1 MSGAPGPQALPH
13 QKKGNRMTVVHRTC
27 PRTGHPAR
35 PERLALL
42 APLALAAALAA
53 PSAGAATWVYVSNA
67 DSQDVSVFELDRSAG
82 ALKPV
87 DTTALGGMAMPM
99 AVSPDKKV
107 LYVALRSQPFRVVSL
122 AIDPASGKLRKLGE
136 APLADSMANI
146 DTDATGR
153 WLFAASYPG
162 HKITVNSIGKD
173 GAVGAVQQLI
183 PTAPNAHAIH
193 ADAANRHVLAT
204 SLGGDNLS
212 AWRFDAETGK
222 LTANEPA
229 LTTVTPEKSG
239 PRHFVWDKA
248 QRSLYLLNELDAS
261 VHVMAYDKERGTL
274 RSVQRTTTLPAG
286 FAGKPWAADLHLSPD
301 GRTLYA
307 SERTSSTL
315 SSFRVDA
322 ATGQL
327 QPLGQVP
334 TEKNPRGFAVDS
346 SGRFLIAAG
355 QDSHHVALHPIDPA
369 TGIPGAA
376 TRLPAGKNPNW
387 VEIVDLP

>member
-1 MSGAPGPQALPH
+1 MTRVIRWRGLALP
-13 QKKGNRMTVVHRTC
+13 
-27 PRTGHPAR
+27 
-35 PERLALL
+35 
-42 APLALAAALAA
+42 LAASALWLSACSAA
-53 PSAGAATWVYVSNA
+53 TAATWVYVSNA
-67 DSQDVSVFELDRSAG
+67 DSQDLSVLELDRSAG
-82 ALKPV
+82 TLKPV
-87 DTTALGGMAMPM
+87 ETVPLAGMAMPM
-99 AVSPDKKV
+99 AVSPDKRV

-193 ADAANRHVLAT
+193 ADAANRHVFAT

-212 AWRFDAETGK
+212 AWRFDAETGR
-222 LTANEPA
+222 LTAHEPA
-229 LTTVTPEKSG
+229 LTSVAPEKSG
-239 PRHFVWDKA
+239 PRHFVWDRA
-248 QRSLYLLNELDAS
+248 QRHMYVLNELDAA
-261 VHVMAYDKERGTL
+261 VHVMAYDAARGTL
-274 RSVQRTTTLPAG
+274 RSVQRTTALPAG

-307 SERTSSTL
+307 SERTSSTI

-334 TEKNPRGFAVDS
+334 TEKSPRGFAVDS
-346 SGRFLIAAG
+346 SGRFLVAAG
-355 QDSHHVALHPIDPA
+355 QESHSLSLHPIDAA
-369 TGIPGAA
+369 TGIPGVP
-376 TRLPAGKNPNW
+376 TRVPAGKNPNW
-387 VEIVDLP
+387 VEIVDFP

>member
-1 MSGAPGPQALPH
+1 
-13 QKKGNRMTVVHRTC
+13 MTSVPRIRTQV
-27 PRTGHPAR
+27 AQ
-35 PERLALL
+35 LAV
-42 APLALAAALAA
+42 AAGAALAT
-53 PSAGAATWVYVSNA
+53 PGGWAATWVYVSNA
-67 DSQDVSVFELDRSAG
+67 DSQDVSVFELDRRAA

-87 DTTALGGMAMPM
+87 ATSALGGMAMPM

-122 AIDPASGKLRKLGE
+122 AIDPASGTLSKLGE

-183 PTAPNAHAIH
+183 STAPHAHAIH
-193 ADAANRHVLAT
+193 ADAGNRHVFAT
-204 SLGGDNLS
+204 SLGGDHLS

-229 LTTVTPEKSG
+229 LTTVAPEKSG
-239 PRHFVWDKA
+239 PRHFVWDKG
-248 QRSLYLLNELDAS
+248 QRFMYVLNELDAA

-274 RSVQRTTTLPAG
+274 RPVQRATALPAG
-286 FAGKPWAADLHLSPD
+286 FTGKPWAADLHLSPD

-322 ATGQL
+322 ASGQL

-334 TEKNPRGFAVDS
+334 TEKSPRGFAVDP
-346 SGRFLIAAG
+346 SGRFLVAAG
-355 QDSHHVALHPIDPA
+355 QESHQVALHPLDPV
-369 TGIPGAA
+369 TGFPGAA
-376 TRLPAGKNPNW
+376 TRVPAGKNPNW

>member
-1 MSGAPGPQALPH
+1 
-13 QKKGNRMTVVHRTC
+13 MTPFRISRLRATQLV
-27 PRTGHPAR
+27 
-35 PERLALL
+35 LALG
-42 APLALAAALAA
+42 AALAGPA
-53 PSAGAATWVYVSNA
+53 AWAATWVYVSNA

-82 ALKPV
+82 ALKAVETLPV
-87 DTTALGGMAMPM
+87 GGQAMPM
-99 AVSPDKKV
+99 ALSPDKRV
-107 LYVALRSQPFRVVSL
+107 LYVALRSQPFRVLSL
-122 AIDPASGKLRKLGE
+122 AIDPASGMLRKIGE
-136 APLADSMANI
+136 ASLADSMANI

-162 HKITVNSIGKD
+162 HKITVNAIGKD

-193 ADAANRHVLAT
+193 ADAANRYVFAT

-229 LTTVTPEKSG
+229 LTTVAPAKSG

-248 QRSLYLLNELDAS
+248 QRHMYVLNELDAGL
-261 VHVMAYDKERGTL
+261 HVMDYDKERGTL
-274 RSVQRTTTLPAG
+274 RAVQTTTTLPVG

-301 GRTLYA
+301 GRWLYA

-315 SSFRVDA
+315 STYRVDA

-334 TEKNPRGFAVDS
+334 TEKSPRGFAVDS

-355 QDSHHVALHPIDPA
+355 QDSNSVSLHPIDPA
-369 TGIPGAA
+369 TGIPG
-376 TRLPAGKNPNW
+376 TPVRFPAGKNPNW
-387 VEIVDLP
+387 VEIVDMP

>member
-1 MSGAPGPQALPH
+1 MTAAPTTYT
-13 QKKGNRMTVVHRTC
+13 R
-27 PRTGHPAR
+27 PRV
-35 PERLALL
+35 
-42 APLALAAALAA
+42 APLALAAVAALCT
-53 PSAGAATWVYVSNA
+53 PGVWAATWVYVANA
-67 DSQDVSVFELDRSAG
+67 DSQDLSVLELDRSTAT
-82 ALKPV
+82 LKQV
-87 DTTALGGMAMPM
+87 DTVPLGGTAMPM

-183 PTAPNAHAIH
+183 PTAPHAHAIH
-193 ADAANRHVLAT
+193 ADAANRHVFAT

-212 AWRFDAETGK
+212 AWRFDAESGR
-222 LTANEPA
+222 LTAHEPT
-229 LTTVTPEKSG
+229 LTQVAPEKSG
-239 PRHFVWDKA
+239 PRHFVWDTA
-248 QRSLYLLNELDAS
+248 QRTMYVLNELDAA

-274 RSVQRTTTLPAG
+274 RPVQRITALPPG
-286 FAGKPWAADLHLSPD
+286 FNGKPWAADIHLSPD

-322 ATGQL
+322 ATGRL

-334 TEKNPRGFAVDS
+334 TEKSPRGFAVDS

-355 QDSHHVALHPIDPA
+355 QVSHHLALHPIDPA
-369 TGIPGAA
+369 TGIPGTP
-376 TRLPAGKNPNW
+376 TRVPVGKNPNW

>member
-1 MSGAPGPQALPH
+1 MGRFFRVRS
-13 QKKGNRMTVVHRTC
+13 
-27 PRTGHPAR
+27 
-35 PERLALL
+35 LALH
-42 APLALAAALAA
+42 LAASMACTAA
-53 PSAGAATWVYVSNA
+53 SAATGVYVSNA
-67 DSQDVSVFELDRSAG
+67 DSQDVSVLELDRGAG
-82 ALKPV
+82 TLKPV
-87 DTTALGGMAMPM
+87 ETVPLAGMAMPM
-99 AVSPDKKV
+99 AVSPDRRV

-122 AIDPASGKLRKLGE
+122 AIDPASGRLRKLGE

-173 GAVGAVQQLI
+173 GVVGAVQQLI

-193 ADAANRHVLAT
+193 ADAANRHVFAT

-212 AWRFDAETGK
+212 AWRFDAETGR
-222 LTANEPA
+222 LTAHEPA
-229 LTTVTPEKSG
+229 ITSVAPEKSG
-239 PRHFVWDKA
+239 PRHFVWDRA
-248 QRSLYLLNELDAS
+248 QRYMYLVNELDAA
-261 VHVMAYDKERGTL
+261 VHVMAYDAARGTL
-274 RSVQRTTTLPAG
+274 RSVQRTTALPAG

-315 SSFRVDA
+315 STFRVDA

-334 TEKNPRGFAVDS
+334 TEKSPRGFAVDS

-355 QDSHHVALHPIDPA
+355 QESHSLSVHPIDPA
-369 TGIPGAA
+369 TGIPGTP
-376 TRLPAGKNPNW
+376 TRVPAGKNPNW
-387 VEIVDLP
+387 VEIVDFP

>member
-1 MSGAPGPQALPH
+1 MITDLHACRRAAQ
-13 QKKGNRMTVVHRTC
+13 
-27 PRTGHPAR
+27 
-35 PERLALL
+35 
-42 APLALAAALAA
+42 LALAVGATLAFQ
-53 PSAGAATWVYVSNA
+53 GASGATWVYVANA
-67 DSQDVSVFELDRSAG
+67 DSQDVSVLELDRSAG
-82 ALKPV
+82 VLKPV
-87 DTTALGGMAMPM
+87 ETLAVAGAAMPM
-99 AVSPDKKV
+99 AVSPDKRV

-173 GAVGAVQQLI
+173 GVVGAVQQLI

-193 ADAANRHVLAT
+193 ADAANRHVFAT

-229 LTTVTPEKSG
+229 LTSVAPEKSG

-248 QRSLYLLNELDAS
+248 QRHMYVLNELDAA
-261 VHVMAYDKERGTL
+261 VHVMAYDKDRGTL
-274 RSVQRTTTLPAG
+274 RSVQRTTALPAG
-286 FAGKPWAADLHLSPD
+286 FTGKPWAADLHLSPD

-322 ATGQL
+322 STGQL

-334 TEKNPRGFAVDS
+334 TEKSPRGFAVDA

-355 QDSHHVALHPIDPA
+355 QESHHLALHPIDPA
-369 TGIPGAA
+369 TGVPGTPTRIPV
-376 TRLPAGKNPNW
+376 GKNPNW

>member
-1 MSGAPGPQALPH
+1 MLRAIRWRSLALP
-13 QKKGNRMTVVHRTC
+13 
-27 PRTGHPAR
+27 
-35 PERLALL
+35 LAVG
-42 APLALAAALAA
+42 ALWLGAGSAAL
-53 PSAGAATWVYVSNA
+53 AATWVYVSNA
-67 DSQDVSVFELDRSAG
+67 DSQDLSVLELDRSAG
-82 ALKPV
+82 TLRPV
-87 DTTALGGMAMPM
+87 ETVPLGGMAMPM
-99 AVSPDKKV
+99 AVSPDKRV

-146 DTDATGR
+146 DTDATGC

-193 ADAANRHVLAT
+193 ADAANRHVFAT

-212 AWRFDAETGK
+212 AWRFDAETGR
-222 LTANEPA
+222 LTAHEPA
-229 LTTVTPEKSG
+229 LTSVAPEKSG
-239 PRHFVWDKA
+239 PRHFVWDRA
-248 QRSLYLLNELDAS
+248 QRHMYVLNELDAA
-261 VHVMAYDKERGTL
+261 VHVMGYDAARGTL
-274 RSVQRTTTLPAG
+274 RSVQRTTALPAG

-334 TEKNPRGFAVDS
+334 TEKSPRGFAVDS

-355 QDSHHVALHPIDPA
+355 QESHSLSLHPIDAA
-369 TGIPGAA
+369 TGIPGTP
-376 TRLPAGKNPNW
+376 TRVPAGKNPNW
-387 VEIVDLP
+387 VEIVDFP